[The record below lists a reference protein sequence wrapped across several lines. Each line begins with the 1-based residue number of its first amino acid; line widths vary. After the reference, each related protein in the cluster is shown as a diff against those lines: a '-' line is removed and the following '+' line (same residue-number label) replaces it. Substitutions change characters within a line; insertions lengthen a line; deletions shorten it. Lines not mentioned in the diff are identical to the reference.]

1 MAQTLDRPLSETE
14 QLEKAEALLREG
26 LQGFQSGVE
35 AEDEL
40 QIRRRVS
47 EACETAFHSLVVLT
61 DALLLLENHSIPEN
75 HYSRIEALQDIQRS
89 DLADL
94 YERAY
99 GTLHVSCYYGQR
111 LGRLQE
117 ERMRELAQA
126 VQREISKRK

>member
-1 MAQTLDRPLSETE
+1 MVQTLQRSLSEAE
-14 QLEKAEALLREG
+14 QLKKAEALLQEG
-26 LQGFQSGVE
+26 LRGFQSGVE

-61 DALLLLENHSIPEN
+61 DALLLLKNRPIPQS
-75 HYSRIEALQDIQRS
+75 HDSRIEALQDIQRS

-94 YERAY
+94 YERVY

-111 LGRLQE
+111 VGRLQE
-117 ERMRELAQA
+117 ERIRELAQV